1 VRRLALSLVVPL
13 IAVAVLAGC
22 GEAHSGTVSDGTNA
36 TSSADAVITVT
47 STDDACE
54 VSTATSAPGNL
65 AFVVTN
71 GGSDSTSFEV
81 LAFTGGQVTV
91 GLASDIPVGETRT
104 LLVPNVV
111 PGEYITVCEPGAG
124 GQINANF
131 EVEDAASE
139 LEGESA

>member
-1 VRRLALSLVVPL
+1 VRRLALSLVLP
-13 IAVAVLAGC
+13 VLAAMVLSGC
-22 GEAHSGTVSDGTNA
+22 GEAHSGTVSEGAGA
-36 TSSADAVITVT
+36 TSSADHVITVS

-54 VSTATSAPGNL
+54 VSTHTSEPGNL

-71 GGSDSTSFEV
+71 DGSDSTSFEV
-81 LAFTGGQVTV
+81 LAYTGGQVTV
-91 GLASDIPVGETRT
+91 GSAPDIPVGETRT

-124 GQINANF
+124 AQINANF
-131 EVEDAASE
+131 EVEDHASE